1 MYMYNITHFVVSLV
15 SGLSLS
21 SIYYCKK
28 SEGEL
33 GRLQFAKCSS
43 LPGNPRLYSPTVK
56 HQ

>member
-1 MYMYNITHFVVSLV
+1 MYMYNITHFVVNLV

-21 SIYYCKK
+21 SIYCKN

-33 GRLQFAKCSS
+33 ERLQFAKCSS
-43 LPGNPRLYSPTVK
+43 LPGNPRLCSPTVK